1 MKNWGIYYR
10 LLFLVAISLLAFV
23 GMGLYGIA
31 NTRSTFD
38 WVRQVNGTAQDFQR
52 SAKEISDPLHRVREL
67 TLTMVLAPDHA
78 LREKLNAAQEEES
91 HRLDETLARWPVE
104 QMDAGERAAFEKL
117 RTAWVDY
124 KKLKDYTIDRTLKGF
139 REEAFINAID
149 TAARQ
154 FAFAIAQLESWQAV
168 KIGGAQA
175 VYREADAHYRRVART
190 STLVTLLTALLVGG
204 IGLFI
209 VRTITGP
216 IGVLTATASRIAD
229 NVDDTEAEA
238 SLTPVLSGGG
248 EVGHLARGFWRM
260 VRTLRATIQTETQSR
275 ARIDEIL
282 KSTRAAVSQLGST
295 SAQLLASTKEQSCGA
310 ENQAA
315 AVARIVPTVEEVTQ
329 TARHAA
335 RRAAGVGQT
344 VQRTLEIGNAGRKAV
359 DDSVSAL
366 NGVRQQV
373 EQTAEDLLALVE
385 RTRAIFVI
393 IATVEDIASQSHVL
407 AVNAAIEAA
416 KAGTHGKGFTVVAN
430 EVKSLADQSKQATAQ
445 VRAILADIHKA
456 TKAAVESMEGVTNG
470 VSGAIQ
476 VGDQSSQTI
485 NELAVALWEVAET
498 SAQTVASAEQ
508 EALGMTHIHEA
519 MQNIDQVAR
528 ETLLAIQ
535 GTAQAANQ
543 LSELGSQLT
552 RLSTE

>member
-1 MKNWGIYYR
+1 
-10 LLFLVAISLLAFV
+10 
-23 GMGLYGIA
+23 MGLYGIA

-52 SAKEISDPLHRVREL
+52 SAKEISDPLHRIREL
-67 TLTMVLAPDHA
+67 TLTMVLAPDRA

-91 HRLDETLARWPVE
+91 RRLDETLARWPVE

-154 FAFAIAQLESWQAV
+154 FAFTIAQLESWQAV

-204 IGLFI
+204 IGLFV

-229 NVDDTEAEA
+229 NVDDTEAEEA
-238 SLTPVLSGGG
+238 LAPVLGSGG
-248 EVGHLARGFWRM
+248 EVGQLARGFWRM
-260 VRTLRATIQTETQSR
+260 VRTLRATIRTETESR

-282 KSTRAAVSQLGST
+282 KSTRAAVSLLGST

-335 RRAAGVGQT
+335 LRAAGVGRT
-344 VQRTLEIGNAGRKAV
+344 VQRTLEIGKAGRKAV

-430 EVKSLADQSKQATAQ
+430 EVKSLADQSKLATAQ

-498 SAQTVASAEQ
+498 SAQTVVSAEQ

-528 ETLLAIQ
+528 QTLLAIQ
-535 GTAQAANQ
+535 GTVQAARQ
-543 LSELGSQLT
+543 LNELGSQLT
-552 RLSTE
+552 RLSAK